1 MRFGLS
7 AETLEKI
14 VKIFSSHNEVSKVLV
29 FGSRAKGNFKP
40 GSDIDLALKG
50 EIKLSQVNSM
60 LEQLTALFLPQ
71 TFDLVIY
78 NDIKDSE
85 LKEHIDRV
93 GVRLD

>member
-14 VKIFSSHNEVSKVLV
+14 VKIFSSHDEVSEVLV